1 MRRRACTKR
10 CRSPRGRALRPT
22 TSSYRLPNEAF
33 IRFRTLPD
41 LLHSSLNRNRFK
53 DKIMRQ
59 FEVLQR
65 PFAGPRRRATP
76 QSGGVSLGV

>member
-22 TSSYRLPNEAF
+22 TSSYRPPNKAF

-41 LLHSSLNRNRFK
+41 LLHRALNRNRFK

-65 PFAGPRRRATP
+65 PLRA
-76 QSGGVSLGV
+76 